1 MTNLI
6 FCLNATVPIFLMMV
20 LGCVF
25 RKSGL
30 INGKFAD
37 QLNAFVFRA
46 ALPVLLFQDI
56 SESDFFATWNF
67 KFVAFCFL
75 VSLASI
81 LISVGLST
89 FLKDRSIRGEFAQ
102 ASYRSSLALLG
113 VAFLLNIYGTTGA
126 TSLVIIGVVPLY
138 NIAAVIILTIM
149 KPEHGKLSKALIL
162 KALKGIL
169 TNPIIIGVISGIV
182 WALLRIPQP
191 VILKRSISTFSATAT
206 PLGLIALGASFDYHK
221 AFSKLKPA
229 LVCTVLKLLVFPAAF
244 LPLAVFLGFRQDK
257 LVSVLTML
265 GSSTTVTS
273 FTMARSMGHE
283 STLSASAV
291 MLTTFFS
298 AFTLTGWLYILKIL
312 MLV

>member
-1 MTNLI
+1 
-6 FCLNATVPIFLMMV
+6 
-20 LGCVF
+20 
-25 RKSGL
+25 
-30 INGKFAD
+30 
-37 QLNAFVFRA
+37 
-46 ALPVLLFQDI
+46 
-56 SESDFFATWNF
+56 
-67 KFVAFCFL
+67 
-75 VSLASI
+75 
-81 LISVGLST
+81 
-89 FLKDRSIRGEFAQ
+89 
-102 ASYRSSLALLG
+102 
-113 VAFLLNIYGTTGA
+113 
-126 TSLVIIGVVPLY
+126 
-138 NIAAVIILTIM
+138 
-149 KPEHGKLSKALIL
+149 
-162 KALKGIL
+162 
-169 TNPIIIGVISGIV
+169 IIGVISGIV